1 MENKTYNGW
10 TNYAT
15 WRINLELLDG
25 YETSIESNLEE
36 YLDILEDGKISDEDK
51 IDLVHDL
58 SRELK
63 SVVEEI
69 MDSYH
74 TDSIVRSY
82 ADAFLSDVDY
92 YDIAENKFLS
102 ISSKL
107 IELAQEQTN

>member
-1 MENKTYNGW
+1 MEKKTYNGW

-15 WRINLELLDG
+15 WRVNLELLDG

-36 YLDILEDGKISDEDK
+36 YLDIVEDGTISDEDK

-69 MDSYH
+69 MDSYD

>member
-15 WRINLELLDG
+15 WRVNLELLDG

-36 YLDILEDGKISDEDK
+36 YLHLVENGTISKENK
-51 IDLVHDL
+51 IDLIYNL
-58 SRELK
+58 SQELK
-63 SVVEEI
+63 SVVEGI
-69 MDSYH
+69 MDSYD

-92 YDIAENKFLS
+92 YDIAENNFIS

-107 IELAQEQTN
+107 IELSLEQTT

>member
-15 WRINLELLDG
+15 WRVNLELLDG
-25 YETSIESNLEE
+25 VETSIESNLKE
-36 YLDILEDGKISDEDK
+36 YLHLVEDGTISDEDK

-63 SVVEEI
+63 SVVEET
-69 MDSYH
+69 MDSYD

-92 YDIAENKFLS
+92 YDIAETKFIS

-107 IELAQEQTN
+107 IELALEQTN